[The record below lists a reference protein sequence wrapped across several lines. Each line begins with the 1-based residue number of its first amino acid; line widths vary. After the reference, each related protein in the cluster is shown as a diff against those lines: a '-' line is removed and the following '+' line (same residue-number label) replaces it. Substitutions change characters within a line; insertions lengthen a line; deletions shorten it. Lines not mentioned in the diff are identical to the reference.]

1 MSGPKKPFRKFV
13 KKAES
18 KPTEPQKLL
27 MLTHG
32 VSTNYP
38 KWAEAMRAEIGI
50 EYGNLVTI
58 FDSNE
63 LLEPA
68 DVEVDDYDP
77 DADPHGFIR
86 CRIQSQISE
95 REKQV
100 ARNEAMEPK
109 VAALMWKHLSPESR
123 EAVMRHEDYNHDEHR
138 NAPLQMLRSIRATH
152 QVGGGAADAASR
164 RAQSRQTYRLTKQGP
179 MESIAEYKIRFTFN
193 KEAYD
198 DSGNVEIPEGDVA
211 MDFLNGLDNG
221 RYARF
226 AADLQNDRAK
236 GIAFPATLNDM
247 FQRAS
252 TFVVVKS
259 NPKLGGGAVF
269 TTTADES
276 NHFTNQRGGKGER
289 GGGRGGRGSRGGGRG
304 RGGRGRGRGNSE
316 QESKKDDEKNPKK
329 TIICYNCD
337 EEGHIASKCPN
348 RVEEVDEHHSAYV
361 TTSLGAPGTETPD
374 KFSFVTKR
382 KFLKTEALL
391 DDCSDVTIAWK
402 GLMTGLRE
410 ELSYVGG
417 FGGSEGI
424 KYVGDLAGFGEV
436 RGADNPP
443 VTILCQHDV
452 EQQYEVTYEQG
463 VSKTVHMDG
472 YDLVFHKREDKFYV
486 ADMSDW
492 IVHQQQQ
499 TAMVTTVAE
508 NESKYTLKEVKRARD
523 ALEMIKNA
531 GFTSEKVALGL
542 VNDGNLTGV
551 PITAWD
557 VRRAFDI
564 NGKLTPTV
572 RGVRTAHKPRQQKVD
587 AELKAPRGEL
597 QTLYGDVVYFQSRK
611 QPHVMALSKP
621 LGVVMSVPVDNTKT
635 ITLGR
640 AVHTIVGTLQGKG
653 FNPETLYLDPQ
664 RGFLGLEAQIQGV
677 DVDISGAGDHM
688 NALDVEIRH
697 VKEIYRSVMS
707 SLPWELPVWLDKDLV
722 AYCVSRKNLRSA
734 PGSAVSPRVKLTG
747 RKPDCKKELSIGF
760 GDYCECYNPAVT
772 SNDATQARTEA
783 CIALYPTGNANGS
796 WWFLNLGTKRR
807 VRRTNWQKMVT
818 SELIISHMN
827 EYSKSKEDAEVEP
840 DDEQMT
846 GERQLQENPTEQQQ
860 VEQVTPDIDKPVVA
874 EPGNELEVAAEQL
887 QDEEQRELEEE
898 DDDPEPEVAELQPP
912 SPRRSARVI
921 NGTRKPVRYRAFH
934 TSVRKGLKEHG
945 ADAYRAIVAELKQL
959 LVDKKALLPVHR
971 GDLSAR
977 QLKKTIRSL
986 MFLKPKFDGLGRF
999 EKIKARLV
1007 ANGKQQD
1014 RNLYPDTY
1022 SPTVALQSVMMCLTI
1037 AAAERRKVCAVDIG
1051 GAYLNADR
1059 NSEDGEE
1066 IIMELEPLLVS
1077 ILDKVAPEIKPY
1089 VDEKGRVLV
1098 KLNKAMYGTLDAARI
1113 WYDKI
1118 TGVLGNMGFERN
1130 EVDPCVLNKTING
1143 KQCTILLYVDDLL
1156 ITCVDEGALREVIQQ
1171 LEDAFGGDVKHS
1183 FDKDLSYLGMHIK
1196 IEEGRITVSMTA
1208 YLQNVLDELG
1218 VTGSVTTPATAK
1230 LFVDNPTSRALGAQ
1244 AAKKFHTVVAK
1255 LLYLAKRVRVDI
1267 LLTVAFLCT
1276 RVKAPTEWDQA
1287 KLERLLKY
1295 LNGSVESVLVL
1306 EPKDDLKVEGY
1317 IDASFACHPDGKSHT
1332 GLLVTLGGCT
1342 VLCMSSKQK
1351 LVTRDSTEAE
1361 LVGLS
1366 DKLLGVVQCRDFVRA
1381 QGMEVEAPQVY
1392 QDNTSTIT
1400 LVTKGGGQ
1408 YRTKYMKVRQAF
1420 VQERAAAGDVN
1431 ITYMPTGRMLADTL
1445 TKALQGA
1452 VFRHLTRR
1460 ITGQ

>member
-1 MSGPKKPFRKFV
+1 MPGSKKQPKRFI
-13 KKAES
+13 KKVAS
-18 KPTEPQKLL
+18 KPDEPLKLL

-50 EYGNLVTI
+50 SYGNLVSI
-58 FDSNE
+58 FDSDE

-68 DVEVDDYDP
+68 DVDTDYVEDD
-77 DADPHGFIR
+77 DPHGFIK
-86 CRIQSQISE
+86 CRIKTKIAE
-95 REKQV
+95 REKEI
-100 ARNEAMEPK
+100 ALNERMEPK
-109 VAALMWKHLSPESR
+109 VAALMWKHMTPESR
-123 EAVMRHEDYNHDEHR
+123 EAVQRHVDYDHDEDR
-138 NAPLQMLRSIRATH
+138 NNPLLMLRSIRATH

-164 RAQSRQTYRLTKQGP
+164 RAQSRQTYRTTRQGP
-179 MESIAEYKIRFTFN
+179 MESIAEYKVRFTFN
-193 KEAYD
+193 KQAYD
-198 DSGNVEIPEGDVA
+198 DAGNVEIPAGDVA
-211 MDFLNGLDNG
+211 MDFMNGLDNG

-236 GIAFPATLNDM
+236 GIAFPGTLNEM

-259 NPKLGGGAVF
+259 NPKFGGGAVF

-276 NHFTNQRGGKGER
+276 NHHYNNSGARGTH
-289 GGGRGGRGSRGGGRG
+289 GRG
-304 RGGRGRGRGNSE
+304 RGGRGRGGRGQGGRGGGRGKAEHDAKANGGE
-316 QESKKDDEKNPKK
+316 QRPKK

-337 EEGHIASKCPN
+337 EEGHIASHCPN
-348 RVEEVDEHHSAYV
+348 RGEEVDEQHSSAYV
-361 TTSLGAPGTETPD
+361 TTSLGAKDPETPEAH
-374 KFSFVTKR
+374 SFATQR

-402 GLMTGLRE
+402 GLLTGLRE

-424 KYVGDLAGFGEV
+424 KYAGNLAGFGEV

-443 VTILCQHDV
+443 VNVLCQHDV
-452 EQQYEVTYEQG
+452 EQLYEVTIDQG

-492 IVHQQQQ
+492 VVQQQ

-508 NESKYTLKEVKRARD
+508 NESKYSLKEVKRARE

-531 GFTSEKVALGL
+531 GFTSEKTALGL

-551 PITAWD
+551 QITAHD

-564 NGKLTPTV
+564 NGKLVPTV
-572 RGVRTAHKPRQQKVD
+572 RGCRTAHKAHTQKVD
-587 AELKAPRGEL
+587 EALRAPRGEL
-597 QTLYGDVVYFQSRK
+597 QTLYGDVVYFHSHK
-611 QPHVMALSKP
+611 KPHVMVLSKP
-621 LGVVMSVPVDNTKT
+621 LDVMLSVPVENTKT
-635 ITLGR
+635 AALGR
-640 AVHTIVGTLQGKG
+640 AVHSIVGTLQGKG
-653 FNPETLYLDPQ
+653 FNPVTLYLDPQ
-664 RGFLGLEAQIQGV
+664 PGFQGLEGQIQGV

-688 NALDVEIRH
+688 NVLDVEIRH
-697 VKEIYRSVMS
+697 VKEIYRSVIS
-707 SLPWELPVWLDKDLV
+707 SLPWTLPEWLDKDLV
-722 AYCVSRKNLRSA
+722 AYCVSRKNLRSR
-734 PGSAVSPRVKLTG
+734 PGSAVSPRVKMTG
-747 RKPDCKKELSIGF
+747 RKPVFKKELSIGF
-760 GDYCECYNPAVT
+760 GDRCECYDPAGT
-772 SNDATQARTEA
+772 SNDATKARTVA
-783 CIALYPTGNANGS
+783 GIALRPTGNANGS
-796 WWFLNLGTKRR
+796 WWFLCLATKRR
-807 VRRTNWQKMVT
+807 IRRTNWVKMVT
-818 SELIISHMN
+818 CDLTISHMN
-827 EYSKSKEDAEVEP
+827 EYSKSTEDAEEEP
-840 DDEQMT
+840 DEEETSGEKQPDEVQA
-846 GERQLQENPTEQQQ
+846 GEEQQ
-860 VEQVTPDIDKPVVA
+860 VEQVTPDIDVPALV
-874 EPGNELEVAAEQL
+874 EQPEVEAEQL
-887 QDEEQRELEEE
+887 QEEEQREIDEEE
-898 DDDPEPEVAELQPP
+898 DSSEPDAADEVQPQ
-912 SPRRSARVI
+912 SPRRSARVKG
-921 NGTRKPVRYRAFH
+921 GTRKPVRYRAFH
-934 TSVRKGLKEHG
+934 TSVRRGLKEHG
-945 ADAYRAIVAELKQL
+945 AEAYRAIVAELKQL
-959 LVDKKALLPVHR
+959 LVDKKALVPVQR

-977 QLKKTIRSL
+977 QLKKSIRSL
-986 MFLKPKFDGLGRF
+986 MFLKPKYDGLGRF

-1014 RNLYPDTY
+1014 RTLYPDTY
-1022 SPTVALQSVMMCLTI
+1022 SPTVALQSVMMCLTM
-1037 AAAERRKVCAVDIG
+1037 AAAESRKVCAVDIG

-1059 NSEDGEE
+1059 DSADGEE
-1066 IIMELEPLLVS
+1066 IIMELEPMLVS
-1077 ILDKVAPEIKPY
+1077 ILAKVAPDIKPY

-1098 KLNKAMYGTLDAARI
+1098 KLSKAMYGTLDAARI

-1118 TGVLGNMGFERN
+1118 TGVLRGMGFEPN
-1130 EVDPCVLNKTING
+1130 EVDPCVLNKMING

-1156 ITCVDEGALREVIQQ
+1156 ITCVDESAMREVIKQ
-1171 LEDAFGGDVKHS
+1171 LEDAFEGDVKHS

-1196 IEEGRITVSMTA
+1196 VEEGRITVSMTA
-1208 YLQNVLDELG
+1208 YLQSLLDELG
-1218 VTGSVTTPATAK
+1218 VTGSVTTPATSK
-1230 LFVDNPTSRALGAQ
+1230 LFMINPTSRALGPQ
-1244 AAKKFHTVVAK
+1244 AAKQFHTVVAK
-1255 LLYLAKRVRVDI
+1255 LLYLAKRVRIDI
-1267 LLTVAFLCT
+1267 LLTIAFLCT
-1276 RVKAPTEWDQA
+1276 RVKAPTESDQA
-1287 KLERLLKY
+1287 KLDRLLKY
-1295 LNGSVESVLVL
+1295 LNGSKESVLVL
-1306 EPKDDLKVEGY
+1306 EPKGELVVEGY

-1366 DKLLGVVQCRDFVRA
+1366 DKVMGVMQCYDFVRA
-1381 QGMEVEAPQVY
+1381 QGVKIAAPEVY
-1392 QDNTSTIT
+1392 QDNMSTIS

-1408 YRTKYMKVRQAF
+1408 YRTKYLKVRQAF